1 MNKYNILA
9 IFSNHTYNNIKYN
22 ISFNNISYII
32 PHVNDIIIVDS
43 IEEEYDLDKPFS
55 KKLVTQIWN
64 CYFNLKDLPKLDFHN
79 YNLGYNIDGE
89 LVLFDATPI
98 KSRVNRFDEPNII

>member
-1 MNKYNILA
+1 MCKYNILA

-43 IEEEYDLDKPFS
+43 IDEEYAIKLKTDLIHLDLF
-55 KKLVTQIWN
+55 LWYLLQFRIQLERTVHL
-64 CYFNLKDLPKLDFHN
+64 LKSQDFQT
-79 YNLGYNIDGE
+79 I
-89 LVLFDATPI
+89 VLLEVSGIF
-98 KSRVNRFDEPNII
+98 FFH

>member
-9 IFSNHTYNNIKYN
+9 IFSNHTYDKIKYN

-43 IEEEYDLDKPFS
+43 INEEYAI
-55 KKLVTQIWN
+55 KLK
-64 CYFNLKDLPKLDFHN
+64 KDLSGVSKIKNFYFVKNDKIFLDFYKWMYILN
-79 YNLGYNIDGE
+79 MNNTLIDKYDYI
-89 LVLFDATPI
+89 L
-98 KSRVNRFDEPNII
+98 

>member
-1 MNKYNILA
+1 MNKYYNILA

-43 IEEEYDLDKPFS
+43 IEEEYAIKLKTDLNNVS
-55 KKLVTQIWN
+55 K
-64 CYFNLKDLPKLDFHN
+64 
-79 YNLGYNIDGE
+79 
-89 LVLFDATPI
+89 I
-98 KSRVNRFDEPNII
+98 KNFFC